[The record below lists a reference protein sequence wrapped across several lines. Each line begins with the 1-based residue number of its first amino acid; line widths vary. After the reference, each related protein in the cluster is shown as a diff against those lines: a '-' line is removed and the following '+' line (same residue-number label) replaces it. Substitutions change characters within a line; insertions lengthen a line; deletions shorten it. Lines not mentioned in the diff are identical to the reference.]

1 MDRICYCQVVNTDL
15 KHLFLQNENRFYFQH
30 KLDGKMIFSLLIAN
44 ALISV
49 LTCSKS
55 VSDVTSMLT
64 AVLMECQSQT
74 GSMKKFQAVC
84 GVESLTTSLFI
95 SRLPVGMRPAAFW
108 VNLEVSLWLAKSHVS
123 DITHT
128 Q

>member
-1 MDRICYCQVVNTDL
+1 
-15 KHLFLQNENRFYFQH
+15 
-30 KLDGKMIFSLLIAN
+30 
-44 ALISV
+44 
-49 LTCSKS
+49 
-55 VSDVTSMLT
+55 MLT

-74 GSMKKFQAVC
+74 GSFRLC

-95 SRLPVGMRPAAFW
+95 SRLPVGVRPAAFW

-123 DITHT
+123 DITHM